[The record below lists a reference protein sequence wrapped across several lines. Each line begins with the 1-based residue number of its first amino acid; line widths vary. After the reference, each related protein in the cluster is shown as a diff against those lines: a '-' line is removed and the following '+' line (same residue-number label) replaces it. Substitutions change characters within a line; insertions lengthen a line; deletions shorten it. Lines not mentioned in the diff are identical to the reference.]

1 MSINFTKFLDM
12 YKTFLYFI
20 GVVFND
26 KIDLFLFIYL
36 RHKKVHIYT
45 HTKKKRNIKPET
57 CKIEKDKF
65 KTKLA
70 QNIDNN
76 KIHNTSQM
84 TSMM

>member
-20 GVVFND
+20 ND

-45 HTKKKRNIKPET
+45 HKKKKRNIKPKT

-76 KIHNTSQM
+76 KIHTTSQM